1 MSEVELGSDAG
12 GESGAESEDSDR
24 GGMQESRRWDLGLDK
39 EHLQLE
45 EREVGGEIRNREREE
60 GAGRKRRREAW
71 SADMERRQGGEAPQ
85 RKRSSGQRNERRER
99 ERVLRG

>member
-1 MSEVELGSDAG
+1 MGSDAG
-12 GESGAESEDSDR
+12 EESGAASEGSDR

-45 EREVGGEIRNREREE
+45 EREVGGQMRNGEREE

-71 SADMERRQGGEAPQ
+71 SADMECDDKR
-85 RKRSSGQRNERRER
+85 RSSAEKAE
-99 ERVLRG
+99 LRPEE